1 MDTKVTSIVA
11 YLSWIGLIIAFLAGD
26 KEGAKFHINQALVV
40 MLMSLGSVVISL
52 LSWFIPFISILGG
65 IWSILVCICWI
76 LGIVAA
82 VKQEEKEIPV
92 IGQIKILK

>member
-40 MLMSLGSVVISL
+40 MLMSLGSVVISIL
-52 LSWFIPFISILGG
+52 AGFIPFLGILGG

-76 LGIVAA
+76 LGIIAA
-82 VKQEEKEIPV
+82 VKQEENEIPV
-92 IGQIKILK
+92 IGKIKILK